1 MRILHLGRGMGFTL
15 HEMYEVSWLAMED
28 ISYEEYVPSAE
39 ELHLME
45 ESAPLVYATIG
56 KYHVTFTS
64 ALRSLV

>member
-1 MRILHLGRGMGFTL
+1 MG
-15 HEMYEVSWLAMED
+15 D
-28 ISYEEYVPSAE
+28 IPYEEYVSSAE
-39 ELHLME
+39 KLHLME